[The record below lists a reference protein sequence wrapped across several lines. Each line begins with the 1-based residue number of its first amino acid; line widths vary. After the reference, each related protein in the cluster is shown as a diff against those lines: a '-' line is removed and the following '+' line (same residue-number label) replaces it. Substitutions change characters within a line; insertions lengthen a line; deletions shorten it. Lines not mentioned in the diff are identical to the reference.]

1 MGDGSGRCPRC
12 RNRPAG
18 PRPEQLR
25 LQLEDEVPKSEPLSA
40 WHGCREHSADFRVV
54 GLRLQWLE
62 SVSIICLFPLSCDGS
77 WRAKLLK
84 AALPSNLQAMASLG
98 MASLIRCYKWPP
110 NAETRQK
117 LFVSFSRQSH
127 SSTFTSTSSTVYV
140 SSVSSFSNPS
150 HPVSNERTDEI
161 KTSSPH
167 FKHLVLLRLVL
178 LVIWSLHVPRH

>member
-98 MASLIRCYKWPP
+98 MASLIRC
-110 NAETRQK
+110 
-117 LFVSFSRQSH
+117 
-127 SSTFTSTSSTVYV
+127 
-140 SSVSSFSNPS
+140 
-150 HPVSNERTDEI
+150 DEI